1 MSFSSKGKFQ
11 NENEIA
17 KILLSKSSF
26 LENPAITQNTESLIQ
41 LCRNNTKQR
50 TKLDVFMKE
59 YGLSNAEGIALMCLA
74 ESLMR
79 IPDNATRDSLINE
92 KLTSASWSEHLG
104 RAESF
109 LVNSATWG
117 LEFSKKFLQASSSS
131 SNFWLISLSKKI
143 GEASIREAV
152 KIAMQILSKEFV
164 CAQDIKELENSSW
177 LKSHRC
183 SFDMLGEASRHQFQS
198 DAYFESYL
206 EAINSIGHINS
217 THNLSNGISIKLSAL
232 YSKYDALHQ
241 REVKGFLLPRVRDL
255 VIEAA
260 AQDVPVTIDAEE
272 QDRLS
277 LSLSI
282 IAELALDPL
291 IKDWPK
297 LGLAVQAYGKRS
309 PQVIDHLAQLVQ
321 QRETMHVRLVKG
333 AYWDYEIKN
342 AQVKGLNG
350 YPVFTNKKLTDINY
364 LITAKQ
370 LIETPN
376 LEASFATHNAHTISA
391 IASLAQDK
399 MEQVEFQRLYGMGE
413 VLYSACEEVFDN
425 FSQSS
430 IYCPIGKHKEL
441 LPYLVRRLLEN
452 GANSSFINQYL
463 SNEIPA
469 SDLSFNPAAAIQ
481 DQLDHK
487 KLSNLPLPTDIY
499 LSRQNSHGLDL
510 SEPEFCESLTQDLIA
525 FNKDRIQASAL
536 SSLKVNSLEKKDIL
550 SKCNQSNIGLVH
562 FSDPAAVASLSFQIS
577 LEWMNASLDHRALV
591 LNEVANSIEADSLQF
606 IYLLMHEAG
615 KTIQDAHDEIREAV
629 DFLRYYAQQSA
640 SLNSQSSQLGPTGE
654 DNILEYCPKGLVACI
669 SPWNFPLAITLG
681 QIAAALVTGNTVI
694 AKASE
699 ETPLIAYKAISLF
712 FDHGLPKDA
721 LHLLLGNGELGQAII
736 SSQAIDLVVFTGSL
750 KTAKS
755 IHNNLSAKPGKIVP
769 LIAETGG
776 LNSMVVDSSA
786 LIERACDD
794 IMRSA
799 FNSAGQRCS
808 ALRLLLVHETI
819 YGELISMLKGMM
831 NEFIIGNP
839 TDPSVD
845 MGPMISL
852 EAAQELYDYLDE
864 SDAARL
870 EIFQPQASTELG
882 KQWFPPTLIEL
893 KSIDT
898 LNEEKFGP
906 ILHVMQFKEETL
918 DSTLTQIEAKG
929 FGLTF
934 GIHTRIDEKAIHAS
948 KLISAG
954 NTYINRDIIGAIV
967 ESQPFGGK
975 NLSGTGFKA
984 GGPNYLIQFVDE
996 RTISVN
1002 TVAIGGNAEL
1012 LNQASEDIT

>member
-1 MSFSSKGKFQ
+1 MSVSSKDKFQ
-11 NENEIA
+11 NENEMA

-26 LENPAITQNTESLIQ
+26 LQNPAITQNTELLIQ

-79 IPDNATRDSLINE
+79 IPDNTTRDSLINE

-117 LEFSKKFLQASSSS
+117 LEFSKKFLQSSSSS

-183 SFDMLGEASRHQFQS
+183 SFDMLGEASRNQFQS

-206 EAINSIGHINS
+206 EAINSIGRINS
-217 THNLSNGISIKLSAL
+217 AHDLSNGISIKLSAL
-232 YSKYDALHQ
+232 YSKYDALHE
-241 REVKGFLLPRVRDL
+241 REVKGFLLPRLRDL
-255 VIEAA
+255 VVEASL
-260 AQDVPVTIDAEE
+260 QNVSVTIDAEE

-291 IKDWPK
+291 IKGWPK

-333 AYWDYEIKN
+333 AYWDHEIKN

-364 LITAKQ
+364 LVTAKH

-399 MEQVEFQRLYGMGE
+399 LEQVEFQRLYGMGE

-469 SDLSFNPAAAIQ
+469 SDLSFNPADVIQ

-487 KLSNLPLPTDIY
+487 KLSNLPLPSEIY
-499 LSRQNSHGLDL
+499 VSRQNSHGLDL
-510 SEPEFCESLTQDLIA
+510 SEPEFIESLSQDLMA
-525 FNKDRIQASAL
+525 FNTDRIQASAL
-536 SSLKVNSLEKKDIL
+536 SSLKIDLLEGKDIL
-550 SKCNQSNIGLVH
+550 SKCTQSNIGMVH
-562 FSDPAAVASLSFQIS
+562 FSDPAEIVNLSFQIS
-577 LEWMNASLDHRALV
+577 SEWMSTSLEHRALV
-591 LNEVANSIEADSLQF
+591 LNGVANSIETDSLQF

-640 SLNSQSSQLGPTGE
+640 SLNSKSSQLGPTGE
-654 DNILEYCPKGLVACI
+654 DNILEYSPKGLVACI

-699 ETPLIAYKAISLF
+699 ETSLIAFKAISLF

-736 SSQAIDLVVFTGSL
+736 SSQ
-750 KTAKS
+750 
-755 IHNNLSAKPGKIVP
+755 P
-769 LIAETGG
+769 
-776 LNSMVVDSSA
+776 
-786 LIERACDD
+786 
-794 IMRSA
+794 
-799 FNSAGQRCS
+799 
-808 ALRLLLVHETI
+808 
-819 YGELISMLKGMM
+819 
-831 NEFIIGNP
+831 
-839 TDPSVD
+839 
-845 MGPMISL
+845 
-852 EAAQELYDYLDE
+852 
-864 SDAARL
+864 
-870 EIFQPQASTELG
+870 
-882 KQWFPPTLIEL
+882 
-893 KSIDT
+893 
-898 LNEEKFGP
+898 
-906 ILHVMQFKEETL
+906 
-918 DSTLTQIEAKG
+918 
-929 FGLTF
+929 
-934 GIHTRIDEKAIHAS
+934 
-948 KLISAG
+948 
-954 NTYINRDIIGAIV
+954 
-967 ESQPFGGK
+967 
-975 NLSGTGFKA
+975 
-984 GGPNYLIQFVDE
+984 
-996 RTISVN
+996 
-1002 TVAIGGNAEL
+1002 
-1012 LNQASEDIT
+1012 

>member
-1 MSFSSKGKFQ
+1 MSFSSKDKFLD
-11 NENEIA
+11 ENDIA
-17 KILLSKSSF
+17 KTLLLKSSF
-26 LENPAITQNTESLIQ
+26 LQNPTITQNTELLIQ
-41 LCRNNTKQR
+41 LCRDNTQQR

-79 IPDNATRDSLINE
+79 IPDNATRDNLINE

-117 LEFSKKFLQASSSS
+117 LDFSKKFLQASSTP
-131 SNFWLISLSKKI
+131 SNFWLISLSKKL
-143 GEASIREAV
+143 GDASIREAV
-152 KIAMQILSKEFV
+152 NIAMQILSKEFV
-164 CAQDIKELENSSW
+164 CAQDIEELKDSSW
-177 LKSHRC
+177 LQSHRC
-183 SFDMLGEASRHQFQS
+183 SFDMLGEASRNQLQS

-206 EAINSIGHINS
+206 GAINSIGAINS
-217 THNLSNGISIKLSAL
+217 AHALSNGISIKLSAL
-232 YSKYDALHQ
+232 YSKYDALHE
-241 REVKGFLLPRVRDL
+241 REVKKFLLPKLRDL

-260 AQDVPVTIDAEE
+260 AKDVPVTIDAEE

-277 LSLSI
+277 LSLSLI
-282 IAELALDPL
+282 EDLALDPA
-291 IKDWPK
+291 IKNWPK

-309 PQVIDHLAQLVQ
+309 LQVIRYLGQLVQ
-321 QRETMHVRLVKG
+321 QRNTMHVRLVKG
-333 AYWDYEIKN
+333 AYWDFEIKN
-342 AQVKGLNG
+342 AQVKGLKG

-364 LITAKQ
+364 LVTAKQ
-370 LIETPN
+370 LIETQN
-376 LEASFATHNAHTISA
+376 IEASFATHNAHTISA
-391 IASLAQDK
+391 IASLAEDK
-399 MEQVEFQRLYGMGE
+399 MQQIEFQRLYGMGE
-413 VLYSACEEVFDN
+413 VIYSACEEVFEN

-463 SNEIPA
+463 SNEIPV
-469 SDLSFNPAAAIQ
+469 SDLSFNPAAKIQ
-481 DQLDHK
+481 KQLDQK
-487 KLSNLPLPTDIY
+487 NLSNLPLPCEIY
-499 LSRQNSHGLDL
+499 LPRQNSNGLDF
-510 SEPEFCESLTQDLIA
+510 SEPEFINSIA
-525 FNKDRIQASAL
+525 KHLEVLEKNRITASAIT
-536 SSLKVNSLEKKDIL
+536 SLELGSTDKSDIL
-550 SKCNQSNIGLVH
+550 SLCDESNIGMVH
-562 FSDPAAVASLSFQIS
+562 WSDSDSIHHSSFQIS
-577 LEWMNASLDHRALV
+577 TEWMNTSFDHRAAV
-591 LNEVANSIEADSLQF
+591 LNDVATSLESQSWQL

-629 DFLRYYAQQSA
+629 DFLRYYANRSA
-640 SLNSQSSQLGPTGE
+640 LFNSQSTQSGPTGE

-699 ETPLIAYKAISLF
+699 ETSLIAFKAATLF
-712 FDHGLPKDA
+712 FNHGLPKDA
-721 LHLLLGNGELGQAII
+721 LHLLLGDGRVGQAII
-736 SSQAIDLVVFTGSL
+736 TSQALDLVVFTGSL
-750 KTAKS
+750 KAAKS
-755 IHNNLSAKPGKIVP
+755 IHNSLSNKPGKIVP

-819 YGELISMLKGMM
+819 YEELILMLKGMM
-831 NEFIIGNP
+831 SELIVGNP
-839 TDPSVD
+839 SNSSVD
-845 MGPMISL
+845 MGPIISV
-852 EAAQELYDYLDE
+852 EAAQELYDYLNRADPE
-864 SDAARL
+864 RL
-870 EIFQPQASTELG
+870 TIFQPQAPDEH
-882 KQWFPPTLIEL
+882 KKKWFLPTLIEL
-893 KSIDT
+893 KSINT

-906 ILHVMQFKEETL
+906 ILHVLRFTEDTL
-918 DSTLTQIEAKG
+918 DSNLAQITAKG

-934 GIHTRIDEKAIHAS
+934 GIHTRIDAKAIHTS
-948 KLISAG
+948 KLVSAG
-954 NTYINRDIIGAIV
+954 NTYINRDIIGAVV

-984 GGPNYLIQFVDE
+984 GGPNYLMQFTDE
-996 RTISVN
+996 RTISIN

-1012 LNQASEDIT
+1012 LNQASEDTP

>member
-1 MSFSSKGKFQ
+1 MSFSSKDKFLD
-11 NENEIA
+11 ENEIA
-17 KILLSKSSF
+17 KTLLFKSSF
-26 LENPAITQNTESLIQ
+26 LQNPTITQNTELLIQ
-41 LCRNNTKQR
+41 LCRDNTKQR

-117 LEFSKKFLQASSSS
+117 LDFSKKFLQASSTP
-131 SNFWLISLSKKI
+131 SNFWLISLSKKL
-143 GEASIREAV
+143 GDASIREAV
-152 KIAMQILSKEFV
+152 NIAMQILSKEFV
-164 CAQDIKELENSSW
+164 CAQDIEELKDSSW
-177 LKSHRC
+177 LQSHRC
-183 SFDMLGEASRHQFQS
+183 SFDMLGEASRNQLQS

-206 EAINSIGHINS
+206 GAINSIGAINS
-217 THNLSNGISIKLSAL
+217 AHALSNGISIKLSAL
-232 YSKYDALHQ
+232 YSKYDALHE
-241 REVKGFLLPRVRDL
+241 REVKNFLLPKLRDL

-260 AQDVPVTIDAEE
+260 AKDVPVTIDAEE

-277 LSLSI
+277 LSLSLV
-282 IAELALDPL
+282 EDLALDPV
-291 IKDWPK
+291 IKNWPK

-309 PQVIDHLAQLVQ
+309 LQVIEYLGQLAQ
-321 QRETMHVRLVKG
+321 QRNTMHVRLVKG
-333 AYWDYEIKN
+333 AYWDFEIKN
-342 AQVKGLNG
+342 AQVKGLKG

-364 LITAKQ
+364 LVTAKQ
-370 LIETPN
+370 LIETQN
-376 LEASFATHNAHTISA
+376 IEASFATHNAHTISA
-391 IASLAQDK
+391 IASLAEDK
-399 MEQVEFQRLYGMGE
+399 MQQIEFQRLYGMGE
-413 VLYSACEEVFDN
+413 VIYSACEEVFEN

-463 SNEIPA
+463 SNEIPV
-469 SDLSFNPAAAIQ
+469 SDLSFNPAAKIQ
-481 DQLDHK
+481 EQLDQK
-487 KLSNLPLPTDIY
+487 NLSNLPLPCEIY
-499 LSRQNSHGLDL
+499 LPRQNSNGLDF
-510 SEPEFCESLTQDLIA
+510 SEPEFINSIA
-525 FNKDRIQASAL
+525 KHLEVLEKNRITAL
-536 SSLKVNSLEKKDIL
+536 AITSLELGSTDKSEIL
-550 SKCNQSNIGLVH
+550 SLCDESNIGVVH
-562 FSDPAAVASLSFQIS
+562 WSDPDSIHHSSFQIS
-577 LEWMNASLDHRALV
+577 TEWMNTSFDQRAAV
-591 LNEVANSIEADSLQF
+591 LNDVANSLESQSWQF

-629 DFLRYYAQQSA
+629 DFLRYYANRSA
-640 SLNSQSSQLGPTGE
+640 LFNSQSTQSGPTGE

-699 ETPLIAYKAISLF
+699 ETSLIAFKAAGLF
-712 FDHGLPKDA
+712 FNHGLPKDA
-721 LHLLLGNGELGQAII
+721 LHLLLGDGRVGQAII
-736 SSQAIDLVVFTGSL
+736 TSQALDLVVFTGSL

-755 IHNNLSAKPGKIVP
+755 IHNSLSNKSGKIVP

-819 YGELISMLKGMM
+819 YEELILMLKGMM
-831 NEFIIGNP
+831 SELIVGNP
-839 TDPSVD
+839 SNASVD
-845 MGPMISL
+845 MGPIISV
-852 EAAQELYDYLDE
+852 EAVQELYDYLDTPDSE
-864 SDAARL
+864 RL
-870 EIFQPQASTELG
+870 TIFQPQAPDEHR
-882 KQWFPPTLIEL
+882 KQWFLPTLIEL
-893 KSIDT
+893 KSINT

-906 ILHVMQFKEETL
+906 ILHVLKFSEKTL
-918 DSTLTQIEAKG
+918 DSHLEQITAKG

-934 GIHTRIDEKAIHAS
+934 GIHTRIDAKAIHAS
-948 KLISAG
+948 KLVSAG
-954 NTYINRDIIGAIV
+954 NTYINRDIIGAVV

-984 GGPNYLIQFVDE
+984 GGPNYLMQFTDE
-996 RTISVN
+996 RTISIN

-1012 LNQASEDIT
+1012 LNQASEDAP

>member
-1 MSFSSKGKFQ
+1 MSFSSKDKFQ
-11 NENEIA
+11 DENEIA

-26 LENPAITQNTESLIQ
+26 LQNPTITENTESLIQ
-41 LCRNNTKQR
+41 LCRDNTQQR

-92 KLTSASWSEHLG
+92 KLTSVSWSEHLG

-117 LEFSKKFLQASSSS
+117 LDFSKKFLQASSTA
-131 SNFWLISLSKKI
+131 SNFWLISLSKKL
-143 GEASIREAV
+143 GEGSIREAV
-152 KIAMQILSKEFV
+152 KMAMQILSKEFV

-177 LKSHRC
+177 LQSHRC
-183 SFDMLGEASRHQFQS
+183 SFDMLGEASRNQSQS

-206 EAINSIGHINS
+206 GAIDSIGHINGV
-217 THNLSNGISIKLSAL
+217 HDLSNGISIKLSAL
-232 YSKYDALHQ
+232 YSKYDALHE
-241 REVKGFLLPRVRDL
+241 REVKSFLLPKVRDL
-255 VIEAA
+255 VIEASK
-260 AQDVPVTIDAEE
+260 QDVPVTIDAEE

-277 LSLSI
+277 LSLLI
-282 IAELALDPL
+282 IEELALDPL
-291 IKDWPK
+291 IKNWPK

-309 PQVIDHLAQLVQ
+309 LQVIEHLGHLAQ

-333 AYWDYEIKN
+333 AYWDHEIKN
-342 AQVKGLNG
+342 AQVKGLKG
-350 YPVFTNKKLTDINY
+350 YPVFTNKKLTDVNY
-364 LITAKQ
+364 LVAAKQ
-370 LIETPN
+370 LINTQN

-413 VLYSACEEVFDN
+413 VLYSACEEVFEH

-430 IYCPIGKHKEL
+430 IYCPIGRHKEL

-463 SNEIPA
+463 SNEIPL
-469 SDLSFNPAAAIQ
+469 SDLSCNPAAEIQ
-481 DQLDHK
+481 EQLDHMN
-487 KLSNLPLPTDIY
+487 LSNLPLPSEIY
-499 LSRQNSHGLDL
+499 ISRQNSHGIDF
-510 SEPEFCESLTQDLIA
+510 SEPESIKSITEHLKVFEK
-525 FNKDRIQASAL
+525 NKINASAL
-536 SSLKVNSLEKKDIL
+536 SSLTVDSLDAIDTL
-550 SKCNQSNIGLVH
+550 SRCNQSNIGLVY
-562 FSDPAAVASLSFQIS
+562 FSDPASVINLSFQIS
-577 LEWMNASLDHRALV
+577 SEWMNTSLDQRALV
-591 LNEVANSIEADSLQF
+591 LTEVANSIETQSLQF

-629 DFLRYYAQQSA
+629 DFLRYYSQQSS
-640 SLNSQSSQLGPTGE
+640 SLNSHSLQLGPTGE

-699 ETPLIAYKAISLF
+699 ETSLIAFKALSLF
-712 FDHGLPKDA
+712 FDHGLPNDA
-721 LHLLLGNGELGQAII
+721 LHLLLGDGELGQAII
-736 SSQAIDLVVFTGSL
+736 SSQDLDLVVFTGSL
-750 KTAKS
+750 KTAKN
-755 IHNNLSAKPGKIVP
+755 IHNNLSTKPGKIIP

-776 LNSMVVDSSA
+776 LNSMIVDSSA

-819 YGELISMLKGMM
+819 YKELIFILKGMM
-831 NEFIIGNP
+831 NELIVGNP
-839 TDPSVD
+839 IDSSVD
-845 MGPMISL
+845 MGPMITL
-852 EAAQELYDYLDE
+852 DAAHELYDYLDQV
-864 SDAARL
+864 DPARIA
-870 EIFQPQASTELG
+870 IFQPKTSPNHG
-882 KQWFPPTLIEL
+882 KQWFPPTLIEVN
-893 KSIDT
+893 SIDN

-906 ILHVMQFKEETL
+906 ILHVMQFTEKTL
-918 DSTLTQIEAKG
+918 DRNLAQIEAKG
-929 FGLTF
+929 FALTF
-934 GIHTRIDEKAIHAS
+934 GIHTRIDARAIHAS
-948 KLISAG
+948 RLVSAG
-954 NTYINRDIIGAIV
+954 NTYVNRDIIGAVV

-984 GGPNYLIQFVDE
+984 GGPNYLIQFTDE
-996 RTISVN
+996 RTISIN

-1012 LNQASEDIT
+1012 LNQASEDSI

>member
-1 MSFSSKGKFQ
+1 M
-11 NENEIA
+11 
-17 KILLSKSSF
+17 
-26 LENPAITQNTESLIQ
+26 
-41 LCRNNTKQR
+41 
-50 TKLDVFMKE
+50 
-59 YGLSNAEGIALMCLA
+59 
-74 ESLMR
+74 
-79 IPDNATRDSLINE
+79 
-92 KLTSASWSEHLG
+92 
-104 RAESF
+104 
-109 LVNSATWG
+109 
-117 LEFSKKFLQASSSS
+117 
-131 SNFWLISLSKKI
+131 
-143 GEASIREAV
+143 
-152 KIAMQILSKEFV
+152 
-164 CAQDIKELENSSW
+164 
-177 LKSHRC
+177 
-183 SFDMLGEASRHQFQS
+183 
-198 DAYFESYL
+198 
-206 EAINSIGHINS
+206 
-217 THNLSNGISIKLSAL
+217 
-232 YSKYDALHQ
+232 
-241 REVKGFLLPRVRDL
+241 
-255 VIEAA
+255 
-260 AQDVPVTIDAEE
+260 
-272 QDRLS
+272 
-277 LSLSI
+277 
-282 IAELALDPL
+282 
-291 IKDWPK
+291 
-297 LGLAVQAYGKRS
+297 
-309 PQVIDHLAQLVQ
+309 
-321 QRETMHVRLVKG
+321 
-333 AYWDYEIKN
+333 
-342 AQVKGLNG
+342 NG

-364 LITAKQ
+364 LVTAKQ

-399 MEQVEFQRLYGMGE
+399 LEQVEFQRLYGMGE

-469 SDLSFNPAAAIQ
+469 SDLSFNPADVIQ

-487 KLSNLPLPTDIY
+487 KLSNLPLPSEIY
-499 LSRQNSHGLDL
+499 VSRQNSHGLDL
-510 SEPEFCESLTQDLIA
+510 SEPEFIESLSQDLMA
-525 FNKDRIQASAL
+525 FNTDRIQASAL
-536 SSLKVNSLEKKDIL
+536 SSLKIDLLEGKDIL
-550 SKCNQSNIGLVH
+550 SKCTQSNIGMVH
-562 FSDPAAVASLSFQIS
+562 FSDPAEIVNLSFQIS
-577 LEWMNASLDHRALV
+577 SEWMSTSLEHRALV
-591 LNEVANSIEADSLQF
+591 LNGVANSIETDSLQF

-640 SLNSQSSQLGPTGE
+640 SLNSKSSQLGPTGE
-654 DNILEYCPKGLVACI
+654 DNILEYSPKGLVACI

-699 ETPLIAYKAISLF
+699 ETSLIAFKAISLF

-736 SSQAIDLVVFTGSL
+736 SSQPLDLVVFTGSL
-750 KTAKS
+750 STAKN
-755 IHNNLSAKPGKIVP
+755 IHNNLAAKPGKIVP

-819 YGELISMLKGMM
+819 YEELIFMLKGMM
-831 NEFIIGNP
+831 NELIVGNP
-839 TDPSVD
+839 MDSSTD
-845 MGPMISL
+845 MGPMISVD
-852 EAAQELYDYLDE
+852 AAAELYDYLDKPE
-864 SDAARL
+864 ATRL
-870 EIFQPQASTELG
+870 SIFQPKISSEYG
-882 KQWFPPTLIEL
+882 KQWFPPTLIEIN
-893 KSIDT
+893 SIES

-906 ILHVMQFKEETL
+906 MLHVMQFTEDSL
-918 DSTLTQIEAKG
+918 DGNLARIEAKG

-934 GIHTRIDEKAIHAS
+934 GIHTRIDAKAIRAS
-948 KLISAG
+948 RLVSAG
-954 NTYINRDIIGAIV
+954 NTYINRDIIGAVV

-984 GGPNYLIQFVDE
+984 GGPNYLIQFIDE
-996 RTISVN
+996 RTISIN

-1012 LNQASEDIT
+1012 LNQASEDEI

>member
-1 MSFSSKGKFQ
+1 
-11 NENEIA
+11 
-17 KILLSKSSF
+17 
-26 LENPAITQNTESLIQ
+26 
-41 LCRNNTKQR
+41 
-50 TKLDVFMKE
+50 
-59 YGLSNAEGIALMCLA
+59 
-74 ESLMR
+74 
-79 IPDNATRDSLINE
+79 
-92 KLTSASWSEHLG
+92 
-104 RAESF
+104 
-109 LVNSATWG
+109 
-117 LEFSKKFLQASSSS
+117 
-131 SNFWLISLSKKI
+131 
-143 GEASIREAV
+143 
-152 KIAMQILSKEFV
+152 
-164 CAQDIKELENSSW
+164 
-177 LKSHRC
+177 
-183 SFDMLGEASRHQFQS
+183 
-198 DAYFESYL
+198 
-206 EAINSIGHINS
+206 
-217 THNLSNGISIKLSAL
+217 
-232 YSKYDALHQ
+232 
-241 REVKGFLLPRVRDL
+241 
-255 VIEAA
+255 
-260 AQDVPVTIDAEE
+260 
-272 QDRLS
+272 
-277 LSLSI
+277 
-282 IAELALDPL
+282 
-291 IKDWPK
+291 
-297 LGLAVQAYGKRS
+297 
-309 PQVIDHLAQLVQ
+309 
-321 QRETMHVRLVKG
+321 
-333 AYWDYEIKN
+333 
-342 AQVKGLNG
+342 
-350 YPVFTNKKLTDINY
+350 
-364 LITAKQ
+364 
-370 LIETPN
+370 
-376 LEASFATHNAHTISA
+376 
-391 IASLAQDK
+391 
-399 MEQVEFQRLYGMGE
+399 
-413 VLYSACEEVFDN
+413 
-425 FSQSS
+425 
-430 IYCPIGKHKEL
+430 
-441 LPYLVRRLLEN
+441 
-452 GANSSFINQYL
+452 
-463 SNEIPA
+463 
-469 SDLSFNPAAAIQ
+469 
-481 DQLDHK
+481 
-487 KLSNLPLPTDIY
+487 LPLPTDIY

-510 SEPEFCESLTQDLIA
+510 SEPEFIESLSQDLMA

-577 LEWMNASLDHRALV
+577 LEWMSASLDHRALV

-864 SDAARL
+864 SVAARL

>member
-1 MSFSSKGKFQ
+1 MSFSSKDKFLD
-11 NENEIA
+11 ENEIA
-17 KILLSKSSF
+17 KTLLFKSSF
-26 LENPAITQNTESLIQ
+26 LQNPTITQNTELLIQ
-41 LCRNNTKQR
+41 LCRDNTKQR

-117 LEFSKKFLQASSSS
+117 LDFSKKFLQASSTP
-131 SNFWLISLSKKI
+131 SNFWLVSLSKKL
-143 GEASIREAV
+143 GDASIREAV
-152 KIAMQILSKEFV
+152 NIAMQILSKEFV
-164 CAQDIKELENSSW
+164 CAQDIEELKDSSW
-177 LKSHRC
+177 LQSHRC
-183 SFDMLGEASRHQFQS
+183 SFDMLGEASRNQLQS

-206 EAINSIGHINS
+206 RAINSIGEINS
-217 THNLSNGISIKLSAL
+217 AHGLSNGISIKLSAL
-232 YSKYDALHQ
+232 YSKYDALHE
-241 REVKGFLLPRVRDL
+241 REVKNFLLPKLRDL
-255 VIEAA
+255 VIEASVK
-260 AQDVPVTIDAEE
+260 DVPVTIDAEE

-277 LSLSI
+277 LSLSLI
-282 IAELALDPL
+282 EDLALDPV
-291 IKDWPK
+291 IKNWPK

-309 PQVIDHLAQLVQ
+309 LQVIEYLGQLAQ
-321 QRETMHVRLVKG
+321 QRNTIHVRLVKG

-342 AQVKGLNG
+342 AQVKGLKG

-364 LITAKQ
+364 LVTAKQ
-370 LIETPN
+370 LIETQN
-376 LEASFATHNAHTISA
+376 IEASFATHNAHTISA
-391 IASLAQDK
+391 IASLAEDK
-399 MEQVEFQRLYGMGE
+399 MQQIEFQRLYGMGE
-413 VLYSACEEVFDN
+413 VIYSACEEVFTN

-463 SNEIPA
+463 SNEIPV
-469 SDLSFNPAAAIQ
+469 SDLSFNPAAKIQ
-481 DQLDHK
+481 EQLDQK
-487 KLSNLPLPTDIY
+487 NLSNLPLPCEIY
-499 LSRQNSHGLDL
+499 LPRQNSNGLDF
-510 SEPEFCESLTQDLIA
+510 SEPEFINSIA
-525 FNKDRIQASAL
+525 KHLEVLEKNRITAL
-536 SSLKVNSLEKKDIL
+536 AITSLELGSTDKSDIL
-550 SKCNQSNIGLVH
+550 SLCDESNIGVVH
-562 FSDPAAVASLSFQIS
+562 WSDPDSIHHSSFQIS
-577 LEWMNASLDHRALV
+577 TEWMNASFDQRAAV
-591 LNEVANSIEADSLQF
+591 LNDVANSLESQSWQF

-629 DFLRYYAQQSA
+629 DFLRYYANRST
-640 SLNSQSSQLGPTGE
+640 LFNSQSTQSGPTGE

-699 ETPLIAYKAISLF
+699 ETSLIAFKAAGLF
-712 FDHGLPKDA
+712 FNHGLPKDA
-721 LHLLLGNGELGQAII
+721 LHLLLGDGRVGQAII
-736 SSQAIDLVVFTGSL
+736 TSQALDLVVFTGSL

-755 IHNNLSAKPGKIVP
+755 IHNSLSNKPGKIVP

-819 YGELISMLKGMM
+819 YEELILMLKGMM
-831 NEFIIGNP
+831 SELIIGNP
-839 TDPSVD
+839 SNSSVD
-845 MGPMISL
+845 MGPIISV
-852 EAAQELYDYLDE
+852 EAAQELYDYINR
-864 SDAARL
+864 SDPERL
-870 EIFQPQASTELG
+870 AIFQPQAPDEHR
-882 KQWFPPTLIEL
+882 KQWFLPTLIEL
-893 KSIDT
+893 KSINT

-906 ILHVMQFKEETL
+906 ILHVLKFSEKTL
-918 DSTLTQIEAKG
+918 DSQLEQITAKG

-934 GIHTRIDEKAIHAS
+934 GIHTRIDAKAIHAS
-948 KLISAG
+948 KLVSAG
-954 NTYINRDIIGAIV
+954 NTYINRDIIGAVV

-984 GGPNYLIQFVDE
+984 GGPNYLMQFTDE
-996 RTISVN
+996 RTISIN

-1012 LNQASEDIT
+1012 LNQASEDAP

>member
-1 MSFSSKGKFQ
+1 MSFSSKDKFQ
-11 NENEIA
+11 DENEIA

-26 LENPAITQNTESLIQ
+26 LQNPTITENTESLIQ
-41 LCRNNTKQR
+41 LCRDNTQQR

-92 KLTSASWSEHLG
+92 KLTSVSWSEHLG

-117 LEFSKKFLQASSSS
+117 LDFSKKFLQASSTA
-131 SNFWLISLSKKI
+131 SNFWLISLSKKL
-143 GEASIREAV
+143 GEGSIREAV
-152 KIAMQILSKEFV
+152 KMAMQILSKEFV

-177 LKSHRC
+177 LQSHRC
-183 SFDMLGEASRHQFQS
+183 SFDMLGEASRNQSQS

-206 EAINSIGHINS
+206 GAIDSIGHINGV
-217 THNLSNGISIKLSAL
+217 HDLSNGISIKLSAL
-232 YSKYDALHQ
+232 YSKYDALHE
-241 REVKGFLLPRVRDL
+241 REVKSFLLPKVRDL
-255 VIEAA
+255 VIEASK
-260 AQDVPVTIDAEE
+260 QDVPVTIDAEE

-277 LSLSI
+277 LSLLI
-282 IAELALDPL
+282 IEELALDPL
-291 IKDWPK
+291 IKNWPK

-309 PQVIDHLAQLVQ
+309 LQVIEHLGHLAQ

-333 AYWDYEIKN
+333 AYWDHEIKN
-342 AQVKGLNG
+342 AQVKGLKG
-350 YPVFTNKKLTDINY
+350 YPVFTNKKLTDVNY
-364 LITAKQ
+364 LVAAKQ
-370 LIETPN
+370 LINTQN

-413 VLYSACEEVFDN
+413 VLYSACEEVFEH

-430 IYCPIGKHKEL
+430 IYCPIGRHKEL

-463 SNEIPA
+463 SNEIPL
-469 SDLSFNPAAAIQ
+469 SDLSCNPAAEIQ
-481 DQLDHK
+481 EQLDHMS
-487 KLSNLPLPTDIY
+487 LSNLPLPSEIY
-499 LSRQNSHGLDL
+499 ISRQNSHGIDF
-510 SEPEFCESLTQDLIA
+510 SEPESIKSITEHLKVFEK
-525 FNKDRIQASAL
+525 NKINASAL
-536 SSLKVNSLEKKDIL
+536 SSLTVDSLDAIDTL
-550 SKCNQSNIGLVH
+550 SRCNQSNIGLVY
-562 FSDPAAVASLSFQIS
+562 FSDPASVINTSFQIS
-577 LEWMNASLDHRALV
+577 SEWMNTSLDQRALV
-591 LNEVANSIEADSLQF
+591 LTEVANSIETQSLQF

-629 DFLRYYAQQSA
+629 DFLRYYSDQSS
-640 SLNSQSSQLGPTGE
+640 SLNSHSLQLGPTGE

-699 ETPLIAYKAISLF
+699 ETSLIAFKALSLF
-712 FDHGLPKDA
+712 FDHGLPNDA
-721 LHLLLGNGELGQAII
+721 LHLLLGDGELGQAII
-736 SSQAIDLVVFTGSL
+736 SSQDLDLVVFTGSL
-750 KTAKS
+750 KTAKN
-755 IHNNLSAKPGKIVP
+755 IHNNLSTKPGKIIP

-776 LNSMVVDSSA
+776 LNSMIVDSSA

-819 YGELISMLKGMM
+819 YKELIFILKGMM
-831 NEFIIGNP
+831 NELIVGNP
-839 TDPSVD
+839 IDSSVD
-845 MGPMISL
+845 MGPMITL
-852 EAAQELYDYLDE
+852 DAAHELYDYLDQV
-864 SDAARL
+864 DPARIA
-870 EIFQPQASTELG
+870 IFQPKTSPNHG
-882 KQWFPPTLIEL
+882 KQWFPPTLIEVN
-893 KSIDT
+893 SIDN

-906 ILHVMQFKEETL
+906 ILHVMQFTEKTL
-918 DSTLTQIEAKG
+918 DTNLAQIEAKG
-929 FGLTF
+929 FALTF
-934 GIHTRIDEKAIHAS
+934 GIHTRIDARAIHAS
-948 KLISAG
+948 RLVSAG
-954 NTYINRDIIGAIV
+954 NTYVNRDIIGAVV

-984 GGPNYLIQFVDE
+984 GGPNYLIQFTDE
-996 RTISVN
+996 RTISIN
-1002 TVAIGGNAEL
+1002 TVAIGGNADL
-1012 LNQASEDIT
+1012 LNQASEDSI

>member
-1 MSFSSKGKFQ
+1 MSFSSKDKFQ
-11 NENEIA
+11 DENEIA

-26 LENPAITQNTESLIQ
+26 LQNPTITENTESLIQ
-41 LCRNNTKQR
+41 LCRDNTQQR
-50 TKLDVFMKE
+50 TKLDIFMKE

-92 KLTSASWSEHLG
+92 KLTSVSWSEHLG

-117 LEFSKKFLQASSSS
+117 LDFSKKFLQASSTA
-131 SNFWLISLSKKI
+131 SNFWLISLSKKL
-143 GEASIREAV
+143 GEGSIREAV
-152 KIAMQILSKEFV
+152 KMAMQILSKEFV

-177 LKSHRC
+177 LQSHRC
-183 SFDMLGEASRHQFQS
+183 SFDMLGEASRNQSQS

-206 EAINSIGHINS
+206 GAIDSIGHINGV
-217 THNLSNGISIKLSAL
+217 HDLSNGISIKLSAL
-232 YSKYDALHQ
+232 YSKYDALHE
-241 REVKGFLLPRVRDL
+241 REVKSFLLPKVRDL
-255 VIEAA
+255 VIEASK
-260 AQDVPVTIDAEE
+260 QDVPVTIDAEE

-277 LSLSI
+277 LSLLI
-282 IAELALDPL
+282 IEELALDPL
-291 IKDWPK
+291 IKNWPK

-309 PQVIDHLAQLVQ
+309 LQVIEHLGHLAQ

-333 AYWDYEIKN
+333 AYWDHEIKN
-342 AQVKGLNG
+342 AQVKGLKG
-350 YPVFTNKKLTDINY
+350 YPVFTNKKLTDVNY
-364 LITAKQ
+364 LVAAKQ
-370 LIETPN
+370 LINTQN

-413 VLYSACEEVFDN
+413 VLYSACEEVFEH

-430 IYCPIGKHKEL
+430 IYCPIGRHKEL

-463 SNEIPA
+463 SNEIPL
-469 SDLSFNPAAAIQ
+469 SDLSCNPAAEIQ
-481 DQLDHK
+481 EQLDHMS
-487 KLSNLPLPTDIY
+487 LSNLPLPSEIY
-499 LSRQNSHGLDL
+499 ISRQNSHGIDF
-510 SEPEFCESLTQDLIA
+510 SEPESIKSITEHLKVFEK
-525 FNKDRIQASAL
+525 NKINASAL
-536 SSLKVNSLEKKDIL
+536 SSLTVDSLDAIDTL
-550 SKCNQSNIGLVH
+550 SRCNQSNIGLVY
-562 FSDPAAVASLSFQIS
+562 FSDPASVINLSFQIS
-577 LEWMNASLDHRALV
+577 SEWMNTSLDQRALV
-591 LNEVANSIEADSLQF
+591 LTEVANSIETQSLQF

-629 DFLRYYAQQSA
+629 DFLRYYSQQSS
-640 SLNSQSSQLGPTGE
+640 SLNSHSLQLGPTGE

-699 ETPLIAYKAISLF
+699 ETSLIAFKALSLF
-712 FDHGLPKDA
+712 FDHGLPNDA
-721 LHLLLGNGELGQAII
+721 LHLLLGDGELGQAII
-736 SSQAIDLVVFTGSL
+736 SSQDLDLVVFTGSL
-750 KTAKS
+750 KTAKN
-755 IHNNLSAKPGKIVP
+755 IHNNLSTKPGKIIP

-776 LNSMVVDSSA
+776 LNSMIVDSSA

-819 YGELISMLKGMM
+819 YQELIFVLKGMM
-831 NEFIIGNP
+831 NELIVGNP
-839 TDPSVD
+839 IDSSVD
-845 MGPMISL
+845 MGPMITL
-852 EAAQELYDYLDE
+852 DAAHELYDYLDQV
-864 SDAARL
+864 DPARIA
-870 EIFQPQASTELG
+870 IFQPKTSPNHG
-882 KQWFPPTLIEL
+882 KQWFPPTLIEVN
-893 KSIDT
+893 SIDN

-906 ILHVMQFKEETL
+906 ILHVMQFTEKTL
-918 DSTLTQIEAKG
+918 DRNLAQIEAKG
-929 FGLTF
+929 FALTF
-934 GIHTRIDEKAIHAS
+934 GIHTRIDARAIHAS
-948 KLISAG
+948 RLVSAG
-954 NTYINRDIIGAIV
+954 NTYVNRDIIGAVV

-984 GGPNYLIQFVDE
+984 GGPNYLIQFTDE
-996 RTISVN
+996 RTISIN

-1012 LNQASEDIT
+1012 LNQASEDSI

>member
-1 MSFSSKGKFQ
+1 MQ
-11 NENEIA
+11 NV
-17 KILLSKSSF
+17 S
-26 LENPAITQNTESLIQ
+26 
-41 LCRNNTKQR
+41 
-50 TKLDVFMKE
+50 
-59 YGLSNAEGIALMCLA
+59 
-74 ESLMR
+74 
-79 IPDNATRDSLINE
+79 
-92 KLTSASWSEHLG
+92 
-104 RAESF
+104 
-109 LVNSATWG
+109 
-117 LEFSKKFLQASSSS
+117 
-131 SNFWLISLSKKI
+131 
-143 GEASIREAV
+143 
-152 KIAMQILSKEFV
+152 
-164 CAQDIKELENSSW
+164 
-177 LKSHRC
+177 
-183 SFDMLGEASRHQFQS
+183 
-198 DAYFESYL
+198 
-206 EAINSIGHINS
+206 
-217 THNLSNGISIKLSAL
+217 
-232 YSKYDALHQ
+232 
-241 REVKGFLLPRVRDL
+241 
-255 VIEAA
+255 
-260 AQDVPVTIDAEE
+260 VTIDAEE

-291 IKDWPK
+291 IKGWPK

-333 AYWDYEIKN
+333 AYWDHEIKN

-364 LITAKQ
+364 LVTAKQ

-399 MEQVEFQRLYGMGE
+399 LEQVEFQRLYGMGE

-425 FSQSS
+425 FSHSS

-469 SDLSFNPAAAIQ
+469 SDLSFNPADVIQ

-487 KLSNLPLPTDIY
+487 KLSNLPLPSEIY
-499 LSRQNSHGLDL
+499 VSRQNSHGLDL
-510 SEPEFCESLTQDLIA
+510 SEPEFIESLSQDLMA
-525 FNKDRIQASAL
+525 FNTDRIQASAL
-536 SSLKVNSLEKKDIL
+536 SSLKIDLLEGKDIL
-550 SKCNQSNIGLVH
+550 SKCTQSNIGMVH
-562 FSDPAAVASLSFQIS
+562 FSDPAEIVNLSFQIS
-577 LEWMNASLDHRALV
+577 SEWMSTSLEHRALV
-591 LNEVANSIEADSLQF
+591 LNGVANSIETDSLQF

-640 SLNSQSSQLGPTGE
+640 SLNSKSSQLGPTGE
-654 DNILEYCPKGLVACI
+654 DNILEYSPKGLVACI

-699 ETPLIAYKAISLF
+699 ETSLIAFKAISLF

-750 KTAKS
+750 STAKN
-755 IHNNLSAKPGKIVP
+755 IHNNLAAKPGKIVP

-819 YGELISMLKGMM
+819 YEELIFMLKGMM
-831 NEFIIGNP
+831 NELIVGNP
-839 TDPSVD
+839 MDSSTD
-845 MGPMISL
+845 MGPMISVD
-852 EAAQELYDYLDE
+852 AAAELYDYLDKP
-864 SDAARL
+864 DATRL
-870 EIFQPQASTELG
+870 SIFQPKISSKYG
-882 KQWFPPTLIEL
+882 KQWFPPTLIEINSIESL
-893 KSIDT
+893 K
-898 LNEEKFGP
+898 EEKFGP
-906 ILHVMQFKEETL
+906 MLHVMQFTEDSL
-918 DSTLTQIEAKG
+918 DRDLARIEAKG

-934 GIHTRIDEKAIHAS
+934 GIHTRIDAKAIRAS
-948 KLISAG
+948 RLVSAG
-954 NTYINRDIIGAIV
+954 NTYINRDIIGAVV

-984 GGPNYLIQFVDE
+984 GGPNYLIQFIDE
-996 RTISVN
+996 RTISIN

-1012 LNQASEDIT
+1012 LNQASEDEI